1 MLPPMGHRAYSP
13 SAQHRIS
20 GVVMSEK
27 GETPKVRHK
36 HIGPRAEKPIWVAV
50 TAEERAQI
58 QKTARA
64 VRLPLSAYMRNM
76 ALGYQPPSL
85 LDQEAIIEAFRIRGD
100 LGRMGG
106 LFKLWLVDEP
116 QKAVSKA
123 EIRAVL
129 DRTLELQNELT
140 SLIDLMRKNVTVHRD
155 R

>member
-1 MLPPMGHRAYSP
+1 
-13 SAQHRIS
+13 
-20 GVVMSEK
+20 MSEK
-27 GETPKVRHK
+27 SADRTDRRQKDSGPRSAKAPLKVR
-36 HIGPRAEKPIWVAV
+36 V
-50 TAEERAQI
+50 TEEERTQI
-58 QKTARA
+58 QKTAQA

-123 EIRAVL
+123 EIRAAL
-129 DRTLELQNELT
+129 DRTQELQNELT